1 MSTHLVTG
9 RAGKPHVSAEDIG
22 ARDSGIFGA
31 ESYVLETGNQFACT
45 IINNN
50 LIRINDGDLI
60 MQGRHVRVEGYE
72 EVVIENGQLAVKRH
86 DLIVMRYEMDADTG
100 LETAYLAVIKGA
112 PENEPEDPE
121 YEKGNILEGDII
133 AEFPLYRILLEGT
146 NITAIDTLFNVL
158 MPMAKYQAQAA
169 AMEKVIE
176 NQQKELTELNGN
188 METLEGNVFLKN
200 EGLGSM
206 ASGVHLNTVTVP
218 GLYFCTGTD
227 GRPVSSDGFMIV
239 MSHTNGAR
247 AIQIYFPYAGGMY
260 KRLKTSDVWGGW
272 VQISNA

>member
-22 ARDSGIFGA
+22 AKDSGIFGA

-72 EVVIENGQLAVKRH
+72 EVVIENGQLVVKRQ

-112 PENEPEDPE
+112 PGNEPEDPE

-146 NITAIDTLFNVL
+146 NITAIDALFNVL

-176 NQQKELTELNGN
+176 NQQKELTELNGKFEDYIKS
-188 METLEGNVFLKN
+188 ETF
-200 EGLGSM
+200 
-206 ASGVHLNTVTVP
+206 SGT
-218 GLYFCTGTD
+218 TD
-227 GRPVSSDGFMIV
+227 STSNIHVSSNPNRIYIAAQPNIGQRILFPFRYLENRTYIRV
-239 MSHTNGAR
+239 LTNAGAAAPNT
-247 AIQIYFPYAGGMY
+247 AISGTAWYID
-260 KRLKTSDVWGGW
+260 LT
-272 VQISNA
+272 